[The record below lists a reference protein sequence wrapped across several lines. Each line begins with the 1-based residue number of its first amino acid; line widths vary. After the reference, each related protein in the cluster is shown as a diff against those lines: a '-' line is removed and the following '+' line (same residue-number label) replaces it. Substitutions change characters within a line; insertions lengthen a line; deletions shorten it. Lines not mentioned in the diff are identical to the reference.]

1 MGDDDEEEEE
11 EKDDHDIVNP
21 SGSGA
26 GVANREIK
34 AGVVNPRSRSCRG
47 CLFYSSFLRDNGQ
60 NPTCYGLS
68 HITPHIYRTVG
79 DSDRQAT
86 KDFKYACL
94 GYSVHK
100 ELNSSSAAPTAPA
113 DQSTSYGE
121 LPLCATTAHH
131 PVFPP
136 NSATPN
142 DCSQRRNLEEA
153 VHAMPMPRP
162 AASSTSG
169 GAPGIPKEFSSRFF
183 RCAGLVASAV
193 IRNVG
198 RVAGAAR
205 STFDDIFYPDRRR
218 PK

>member
-11 EKDDHDIVNP
+11 KDDHNIVNP

-26 GVANREIK
+26 GVATGEIK

-94 GYSVHK
+94 GYGVHK
-100 ELNSSSAAPTAPA
+100 ELNSSSSAAPTALA

-121 LPLCATTAHH
+121 LPLCATTTHH
-131 PVFPP
+131 PAFPL

-142 DCSQRRNLEEA
+142 DCSQRRKLEEA
-153 VHAMPMPRP
+153 VHAMPTPRP